1 MPKRT
6 GATARSLTGPTAFAA
21 PTRTQNNA
29 QPPRLHRDGLQA
41 DCDLPEAPRRRGGA
55 RAGPPLQSC
64 AARPRGMSCRHACAC
79 TPHPGGSPTHGVRQH
94 SNGTERY
101 VLVGYSKWVRWC
113 LRLPVIGSLML
124 CEYSSWVPVLRA
136 PVERVDFVLGL
147 PQKEFRVG
155 DVRFC
160 AESPAGCDRARM
172 PSSGSGSPPCV
183 RMCGGRG

>member
-6 GATARSLTGPTAFAA
+6 GATAHSLTGPTAFAA
-21 PTRTQNNA
+21 PTRTQYNA
-29 QPPRLHRDGLQA
+29 QPPRLHQDGRTAGRLRLA
-41 DCDLPEAPRRRGGA
+41 WGSVAPRR
-55 RAGPPLQSC
+55 S
-64 AARPRGMSCRHACAC
+64 PRGTSAAKLRRKTARMSCRHACAC

-136 PVERVDFVLGL
+136 PVERVDFVLCL
-147 PQKEFRVG
+147 PQKEFGVG

-160 AESPAGCDRARM
+160 AES
-172 PSSGSGSPPCV
+172 V
-183 RMCGGRG
+183 